1 MIDRMNLAD
10 GCADCGEEMLA
21 IWGFDAKVCPEC
33 FEKDLRV
40 RNVTA
45 LEDIAASLRVIAG
58 IAPEPVPEVPAK
70 KAKAS
75 GAW

>member
-33 FEKDLRV
+33 FEKDLRM

-58 IAPEPVPEVPAK
+58 IAPEPVPEVPVKNAG
-70 KAKAS
+70 AS